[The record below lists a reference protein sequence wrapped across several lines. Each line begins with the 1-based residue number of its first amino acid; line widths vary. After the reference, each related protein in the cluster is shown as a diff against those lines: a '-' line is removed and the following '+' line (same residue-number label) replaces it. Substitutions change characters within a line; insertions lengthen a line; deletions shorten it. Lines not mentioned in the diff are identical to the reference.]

1 MESRSIFKNNRFS
14 AQKQLF
20 FPINDSLTQFNRRE
34 GKEGAEGAELLIIF
48 VHYADNLRTPVP
60 GWRLDFCKKQRFD

>member
-48 VHYADNLRTPVP
+48 AHYVDNLRTPAP